1 MRKIPQQQR
10 SKELVARLVEAT
22 AQSIREQGMDKFT
35 THHVAGYA
43 GVSVGSLYQ
52 YFDSR
57 EDLVEALLEDVTLK
71 LQHGLNTLVLEKT
84 TNLREMVDR
93 SVRFGMAF
101 LRADDGLAIELVRNW
116 YKLPTHNVV
125 RLLQDTLLD
134 FMRMYLLK
142 NPLANNPERLQI
154 RSFVIANSIV
164 FTMIRAISEPSPF
177 ITDEEL
183 TLELIEMVISY
194 LNA

>member
-1 MRKIPQQQR
+1 M
-10 SKELVARLVEAT
+10 VDAT
-22 AQSIREQGMDKFT
+22 AQSIRINGMDKFT
-35 THHVAGYA
+35 THHVAELA

-57 EDLVEALLEDVTLK
+57 EDLVEALLEDATLN
-71 LQHGLNTLVLEKT
+71 LRQGLNALVLEST
-84 TNLREMVDR
+84 TDLRQMVER

-101 LRADDGLAIELVRNW
+101 LRADDGLAVELVRNW
-116 YKLPTHNVV
+116 YRLPTHNVV

-142 NPLANNPERLQI
+142 NPLSNNPERLQI
-154 RSFVIANSIV
+154 RSFIIANAIV

-183 TLELIEMVISY
+183 ELELVEMVVSF

>member
-10 SKELVARLVEAT
+10 SKDLVARLVEAT
-22 AQSIREQGMDKFT
+22 AQSIRINGMDKFT
-35 THHVAGYA
+35 THHVAELA

-57 EDLVEALLEDVTLK
+57 EDLVEALLEDATLN
-71 LQHGLNTLVLEKT
+71 LRQGLNALVLEST
-84 TNLREMVDR
+84 TDLRQMVER

-101 LRADDGLAIELVRNW
+101 LRADDGLAVELVRNW
-116 YKLPTHNVV
+116 YRLPTHNVV

-142 NPLANNPERLQI
+142 NPLSNNPERLQI
-154 RSFVIANSIV
+154 RSFIIANAIV

-183 TLELIEMVISY
+183 ELELVEMVVSF

>member
-10 SKELVARLVEAT
+10 SKELVARLVDAT
-22 AQSIREQGMDKFT
+22 AQSIRINGMDKFT
-35 THHVAGYA
+35 THHVAELA

-57 EDLVEALLEDVTLK
+57 EDLIEAMLDMVTLN
-71 LQHGLNTLVLEKT
+71 LRAGLNKLVLEKT
-84 TNLREMVDR
+84 TDLRDMVEK
-93 SVRFGMAF
+93 SVHFGMGF
-101 LRADDGLAIELVRNW
+101 LRADDGLAVELVRNW
-116 YKLPTHNVV
+116 YRLPTQNVV

-142 NPLANNPERLQI
+142 NPLASNPERLQI
-154 RSFVIANSIV
+154 RSFIIANAIV
-164 FTMIRAISEPSPF
+164 FTMIRATSEPNPF

-183 TLELIEMVISY
+183 KTELVEMVVSY

>member
-1 MRKIPQQQR
+1 MCKIPQQQR

-35 THHVAGYA
+35 THHVAELA

-57 EDLVEALLEDVTLK
+57 EDLVEALLNEVTDNLRK
-71 LQHGLNTLVLEKT
+71 GLNALVLLKT
-84 TNLREMVDR
+84 TDLRDMVEK
-93 SVRFGMAF
+93 SVHFGMSF
-101 LRADDGLAIELVRNW
+101 LRADDGLAVELVRNW
-116 YKLPTHNVV
+116 YRLPTQNVV

-142 NPLANNPERLQI
+142 NPLANSPERLHI
-154 RSFVIANSIV
+154 RSFIIANAIV
-164 FTMIRAISEPSPF
+164 FTMIRAISEPNPF

-183 TLELIEMVISY
+183 KTELVEMVVSY

>member
-10 SKELVARLVEAT
+10 SKALVSRLVEAT
-22 AQSIREQGMDKFT
+22 AHAIREHGMDKFT
-35 THHVAGYA
+35 THHVAELA
-43 GVSVGSLYQ
+43 DVSVGSLYQ

-57 EDLVEALLEDVTLK
+57 EDLVEALLQDVTDSLR
-71 LQHGLNTLVLEKT
+71 LGLNKLVLEKT
-84 TNLREMVDR
+84 TELRDMVER
-93 SVRFGMAF
+93 SVRYGMAF
-101 LRADDGLAIELVRNW
+101 LRADDGLAVELVRNW
-116 YKLPTHNVV
+116 YRLPTQNVAQ
-125 RLLQDTLLD
+125 LLQDTLLD

-142 NPLANNPERLQI
+142 NPLGNNPQRLQI

>member
-10 SKELVARLVEAT
+10 SKALVSRLVEAT
-22 AQSIREQGMDKFT
+22 AQAIREHGMDKFT
-35 THHVAGYA
+35 THHVAELA

-57 EDLVEALLEDVTLK
+57 EDLVEALLQDVTDSLR
-71 LQHGLNTLVLEKT
+71 QGLNTLVLEKT
-84 TNLREMVDR
+84 TELRDMVER
-93 SVRFGMAF
+93 SVRYGMAF
-101 LRADDGLAIELVRNW
+101 LRADDGLAVELVRNW
-116 YKLPTHNVV
+116 YRLPTQNVA

-142 NPLANNPERLQI
+142 NPLGNNPQRLQI

-183 TLELIEMVISY
+183 ALELIEMVISY

>member
-10 SKELVARLVEAT
+10 SKQLVARLIEGT
-22 AQSIREQGMDKFT
+22 AQSIREHGMDRFT
-35 THHVAGYA
+35 THHVAEHA

-57 EDLVEALLEDVTLK
+57 EDLVEALLENATFNLR
-71 LQHGLNTLVLEKT
+71 QGLNALVLEST
-84 TNLREMVDR
+84 TDLRPMVER

-101 LRADDGLAIELVRNW
+101 LRADDGLAVELVRNW
-116 YKLPTHNVV
+116 YRLPTHNVV

-142 NPLANNPERLQI
+142 NPLSNNPERLQI
-154 RSFVIANSIV
+154 RSFIIANAIV

>member
-10 SKELVARLVEAT
+10 SKELVARLVQAT
-22 AQSIREQGMDKFT
+22 AQAIREHGMDKFT
-35 THHVAGYA
+35 THHVAEQA

-57 EDLVEALLEDVTLK
+57 EDLVEALLEDVTLN
-71 LQHGLNTLVLEKT
+71 LQQGLNALVLEKT
-84 TNLREMVDR
+84 TDLRQMVDR

-101 LRADDGLAIELVRNW
+101 LKADDGLAIELVRNW

-142 NPLANNPERLQI
+142 NPLSNNPERLHI

-164 FTMIRAISEPSPF
+164 FTMIRAISEPNPF

>member
-10 SKELVARLVEAT
+10 SKELVARLVDAT

-35 THHVAGYA
+35 THHVAELA

-57 EDLVEALLEDVTLK
+57 EDLIEALLDTVTLN
-71 LQHGLNTLVLEKT
+71 LREGLNTLVLEKT
-84 TNLREMVDR
+84 TDLRDMVQR
-93 SVRFGMAF
+93 SVHFGMSF
-101 LRADDGLAIELVRNW
+101 LRADDGLAVELVRNW
-116 YKLPTHNVV
+116 YRLPTQNVV

-142 NPLANNPERLQI
+142 NPLSNNPERLQI
-154 RSFVIANSIV
+154 RSFIIANAIV

-183 TLELIEMVISY
+183 EIELVEMVVSY

>member
-1 MRKIPQQQR
+1 MRKVPQQQR
-10 SKELVARLVEAT
+10 SKELVERLLHAT
-22 AQSIREQGMDKFT
+22 AECIRLQGMDRFT
-35 THHVAGYA
+35 THQVAELA

-57 EDLVEALLEDVTLK
+57 EDLIEALLENVTSQLREGLK
-71 LQHGLNTLVLEKT
+71 QLVLSHT
-84 TNLREMVDR
+84 TDLRQMVELA
-93 SVRFGMAF
+93 VRFGVSF

-116 YKLPTHNVV
+116 YKLPTQNVL

-142 NPLANNPERLQI
+142 NPLHNTPERLHI
-154 RSFVIANSIV
+154 RSFIIANAIV
-164 FTMIRAISEPSPF
+164 FTLIRAISEPSPF

-183 TLELIEMVISY
+183 SLELIEMVVSY

>member
-10 SKELVARLVEAT
+10 SKELVARLVDAT
-22 AQSIREQGMDKFT
+22 AQSIRINGMDRFT
-35 THHVAGYA
+35 THHVAELA

-57 EDLVEALLEDVTLK
+57 EDLVEALLEDATLN
-71 LQHGLNTLVLEKT
+71 LRQGLNALVLEST
-84 TNLREMVDR
+84 TDLRQMVER

-101 LRADDGLAIELVRNW
+101 LRADDGLAVELVRNW
-116 YKLPTHNVV
+116 YRLPTHNVV

-142 NPLANNPERLQI
+142 NPLSNNPERLQI
-154 RSFVIANSIV
+154 RSFIIANAIV

-183 TLELIEMVISY
+183 ELELVEMVVSF

>member
-10 SKELVARLVEAT
+10 SKALVSRLVEAT
-22 AQSIREQGMDKFT
+22 AHAIREHGMDKFT
-35 THHVAGYA
+35 THHVAELA
-43 GVSVGSLYQ
+43 DVSVGSLYQ

-57 EDLVEALLEDVTLK
+57 EDLVEALLQDVTDSLR
-71 LQHGLNTLVLEKT
+71 LGLNKLVLEKT
-84 TNLREMVDR
+84 TELRDMVER
-93 SVRFGMAF
+93 SVRYGMAF
-101 LRADDGLAIELVRNW
+101 LRADDGLAVELVRNW
-116 YKLPTHNVV
+116 YRLPTQNVA

-142 NPLANNPERLQI
+142 NPLGNNPQRLQI

-183 TLELIEMVISY
+183 ALELIEMVISY

>member
-10 SKELVARLVEAT
+10 SKELVALLVDAT
-22 AQSIREQGMDKFT
+22 AQSIRINGMDKFT
-35 THHVAGYA
+35 THHVAELA

-57 EDLVEALLEDVTLK
+57 EDLVEALLEDATLN
-71 LQHGLNTLVLEKT
+71 LRQGLNALVLEST
-84 TNLREMVDR
+84 TDLRQMVER

-101 LRADDGLAIELVRNW
+101 LRADDGLAVELVRNW
-116 YKLPTHNVV
+116 YRLPTHNVV

-142 NPLANNPERLQI
+142 NPLSNNPERLQI
-154 RSFVIANSIV
+154 RSFIIANAIV

-183 TLELIEMVISY
+183 ELELVEMVVSF

>member
-22 AQSIREQGMDKFT
+22 AHAIREHGMDKFT
-35 THHVAGYA
+35 THHVADRA

-57 EDLVEALLEDVTLK
+57 EDLIEALLEDVTLK
-71 LQHGLNTLVLEKT
+71 LRHGLNTLVLEKT
-84 TNLREMVDR
+84 TDLREMVDR

-116 YKLPTHNVV
+116 YKLPTYNVV

-142 NPLANNPERLQI
+142 NPLTNKPERLQI

>member
-22 AQSIREQGMDKFT
+22 AHAIREHGMDKFT
-35 THHVAGYA
+35 THHVADRA

-57 EDLVEALLEDVTLK
+57 EDLIEALLEDVTLK
-71 LQHGLNTLVLEKT
+71 LRHGLNALVLEKT
-84 TNLREMVDR
+84 TDLREMVDR
-93 SVRFGMAF
+93 S
-101 LRADDGLAIELVRNW
+101 
-116 YKLPTHNVV
+116 V

-142 NPLANNPERLQI
+142 NPLTNNPGRLQI

>member
-22 AQSIREQGMDKFT
+22 AQSIRINGMDKFT
-35 THHVAGYA
+35 THHVAELA

-57 EDLVEALLEDVTLK
+57 EDLVEALLEDATLN
-71 LQHGLNTLVLEKT
+71 LRQGLNALVLEST
-84 TNLREMVDR
+84 TDLRQMVER

-101 LRADDGLAIELVRNW
+101 LRADDGLAVELVRNW
-116 YKLPTHNVV
+116 YRLPTHNVV

-142 NPLANNPERLQI
+142 NPLSNNPERLQI
-154 RSFVIANSIV
+154 RSFIIANAIV

-183 TLELIEMVISY
+183 ELELVEMVVSF

>member
-22 AQSIREQGMDKFT
+22 AQSVREHGMDKFT
-35 THHVAGYA
+35 THHVADLA

-57 EDLVEALLEDVTLK
+57 EDRVEALLEDVTRNLRT
-71 LQHGLNTLVLEKT
+71 GLNTLVLLKT
-84 TNLREMVDR
+84 TDLRDMVEK
-93 SVRFGMAF
+93 SVHFGMGF

-116 YKLPTHNVV
+116 YRLPTQNVV

-142 NPLANNPERLQI
+142 NPLANNPERLHI
-154 RSFVIANSIV
+154 RSFIIANAIV
-164 FTMIRAISEPSPF
+164 FTMIRAISEPNPF
-177 ITDEEL
+177 ITDAEL
-183 TLELIEMVISY
+183 EKELVEMVVSY